1 MTKYEMMDL
10 MTEQQGGYLLTS
22 SVQEA
27 GISRT
32 FLARFVK
39 EREMEQVETGIYI
52 LPETWPDPLYILQLK
67 NKGIV
72 YSHETALYLHG
83 LMDHEPARTT
93 VTVRRGYN
101 ASHLIR
107 KGIKPY
113 YVRQE
118 FFDRGVAA
126 VKTSYGNEVHVYD
139 IDRTICDMV
148 QRKDKMDIQVF
159 QTAMKEYMSGER
171 KDIHRLMLYAKML
184 SVERK
189 VRDYTEMML

>member
-32 FLARFVK
+32 YLARFVK

>member
-1 MTKYEMMDL
+1 
-10 MTEQQGGYLLTS
+10 
-22 SVQEA
+22 
-27 GISRT
+27 
-32 FLARFVK
+32 
-39 EREMEQVETGIYI
+39 MEQVETGIYI